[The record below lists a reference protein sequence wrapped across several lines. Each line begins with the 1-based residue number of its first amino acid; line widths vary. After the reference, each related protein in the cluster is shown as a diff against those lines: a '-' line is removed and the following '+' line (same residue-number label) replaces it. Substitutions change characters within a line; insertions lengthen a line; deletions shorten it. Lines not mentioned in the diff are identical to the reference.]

1 MANSDGQISTQL
13 LANADV
19 AGQDGE
25 ASIFLIKKFT
35 IGFERC
41 SFSGFVQEMWSASAN
56 HALNHPQMT

>member
-25 ASIFLIKKFT
+25 ASIFCYKFT
-35 IGFERC
+35 FGFERIPLVDLCKRC
-41 SFSGFVQEMWSASAN
+41 SRPPQVMPSAT
-56 HALNHPQMT
+56 PK

>member
-25 ASIFLIKKFT
+25 ASFFLLQILH
-35 IGFERC
+35 
-41 SFSGFVQEMWSASAN
+41 W
-56 HALNHPQMT
+56 L

>member
-25 ASIFLIKKFT
+25 ASNFLLQILH
-35 IGFERC
+35 
-41 SFSGFVQEMWSASAN
+41 W
-56 HALNHPQMT
+56 H

>member
-25 ASIFLIKKFT
+25 ASFLF
-35 IGFERC
+35 GHY
-41 SFSGFVQEMWSASAN
+41 SS
-56 HALNHPQMT
+56 LL

>member
-25 ASIFLIKKFT
+25 ASNFKFCYKFF
-35 IGFERC
+35 IGFERVPLVDLC
-41 SFSGFVQEMWSASAN
+41 KRCGRP
-56 HALNHPQMT
+56 PQIMPTATPK